1 MDYTKQNESGKD
13 KIETYKWQWD
23 IINEDNDRHL
33 VKIDEWEN
41 YKKENEERLK
51 QIEQDKKEAEEKA
64 KNDQSYRNS
73 PNYFNTLDV

>member
-64 KNDQSYRNS
+64 KKDQSYRNS